1 MSSLLASVLLLI
13 ALMLGAVLLFDFWR
27 SYRIRRARRA
37 SDETSNARS
46 RDPAKSGS
54 LVRGASSEA
63 QPGVSAPVP
72 SQTSVLA
79 QPAGQGV
86 SGQGESTEANSAAAS
101 LTPVAEPAAVRV
113 PAALVR
119 DEPVHAES
127 VRVEPA
133 RDAASRGGAGHVEPA
148 HAESVYVE
156 PGRVAAARDE
166 PVFSEPLFPATGGV
180 QSGRAEPSFGSLF
193 EGLPVSDPVPS
204 SAEPVAAQARST
216 DIQAM
221 AAENSPAPPA
231 RSPQPRQPPLDR
243 VAASSVRVAAAS
255 SLGAPATLSERT
267 DCLVVLRSERVLDAD
282 RVMLLV
288 QDFRRVGAKPV
299 LVEACAEAIDP
310 APMPGSPASPVADAT
325 KTAEPR
331 WHGLSKGGQYRALRL
346 GLLLANRGGPLNAM
360 EFSDFIA
367 RVRQLGERL
376 GCRVLAP
383 DMAGVLAR
391 ARSLDAECLRLD
403 AQVGLNVQT
412 ARTLSPAELAG
423 LAAPLAVSERGNNRF
438 ARLTAQGQL
447 VFSVA
452 LADEP
457 KRLSLLLDVP
467 RVPEALRPWSA
478 MADCA
483 RLAAQH
489 LDGQLVDDT
498 GRELSDRAVEQIGL
512 QLAHRYRELET
523 AGLSAGSAAALRV
536 FN

>member
-1 MSSLLASVLLLI
+1 
-13 ALMLGAVLLFDFWR
+13 
-27 SYRIRRARRA
+27 
-37 SDETSNARS
+37 
-46 RDPAKSGS
+46 
-54 LVRGASSEA
+54 
-63 QPGVSAPVP
+63 
-72 SQTSVLA
+72 
-79 QPAGQGV
+79 
-86 SGQGESTEANSAAAS
+86 
-101 LTPVAEPAAVRV
+101 
-113 PAALVR
+113 
-119 DEPVHAES
+119 
-127 VRVEPA
+127 
-133 RDAASRGGAGHVEPA
+133 
-148 HAESVYVE
+148 
-156 PGRVAAARDE
+156 
-166 PVFSEPLFPATGGV
+166 
-180 QSGRAEPSFGSLF
+180 
-193 EGLPVSDPVPS
+193 
-204 SAEPVAAQARST
+204 
-216 DIQAM
+216 
-221 AAENSPAPPA
+221 
-231 RSPQPRQPPLDR
+231 
-243 VAASSVRVAAAS
+243 
-255 SLGAPATLSERT
+255 
-267 DCLVVLRSERVLDAD
+267 LDAD

-310 APMPGSPASPVADAT
+310 APMPGLPASPVADAT

-452 LADEP
+452 LSDEP